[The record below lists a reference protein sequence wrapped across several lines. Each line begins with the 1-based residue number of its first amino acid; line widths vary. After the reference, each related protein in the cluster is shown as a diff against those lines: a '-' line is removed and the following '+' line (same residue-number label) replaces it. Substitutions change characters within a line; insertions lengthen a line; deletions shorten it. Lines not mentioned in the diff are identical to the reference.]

1 MTTTPTLQTES
12 GAPIFGSLFGPVTD
26 EQLLTDGAE
35 TEFGNDP
42 RGGLQIFDPDADETV
57 SIKITGASLSGAGAG
72 LATENELI
80 AAARFVNAE
89 DGSDVIVK
97 AGQTTGAV
105 KFVFDGFADGRFFAL
120 DQNTSTSLS
129 YTFEV
134 TDSAGNTTSN
144 TISMRIFGEDTPAIV
159 SDVFVEMDEDT
170 TFSGQ
175 IDGLDPEGDPLNFR
189 LLTDPT
195 VIPGVVDLD
204 PDTGAFTFTPDENFN
219 GEVELFYATGSTD
232 GSVRGSGASIF
243 ITVSEVNDAPVII
256 IPEAATI
263 DASVS
268 EGTVVTDVDTDLVD
282 LDDTEIFEIVGGND
296 AGGYAIDADTG
307 EITVIDQLAVIR
319 TGSTELEVAV
329 TDGAGLTASTTVDV
343 TVELPTSVIE
353 SNKKVA
359 CGTDDADL
367 ILAGDGRNFIFA
379 KHGDDLV
386 LAGAGSD
393 KVFAGDGDDEI
404 WGQEGRDVIFGGD
417 GSDTIDG
424 GANNDYLRGGE
435 GADTFVF
442 TDAFG
447 LDRVFDFNVDEDAI
461 RLDDGVDFALFNR
474 RFGVDLVVDGAG
486 TARIYG
492 ATSDEIVTA
501 IERGLPE
508 EPTVETEFD
517 PAQGLVI

>member
-35 TEFGNDP
+35 TEFGSGP

-72 LATENELI
+72 LATEDELI
-80 AAARFVNAE
+80 AAARFVSAE
-89 DGSDVIVK
+89 DGSEIVVK
-97 AGQTTGAV
+97 PGQTTGAV

-120 DQNTSTSLS
+120 DQNTNTFLS

-134 TDSAGNTTSN
+134 TDSAGNTTSS
-144 TISMRIFGEDTPAIV
+144 TISMRIFGEDTPAII
-159 SDVFVEMDEDT
+159 SDVFIEMDEDT

-175 IDGLDPEGDPLNFR
+175 IDGFDPEGDPLNFR
-189 LLTDPT
+189 VQTSPA

-204 PDTGAFTFTPDENFN
+204 PDTGAFIFTPDENFS
-219 GEVELFYATGSTD
+219 GEIELFYATGTSD
-232 GSVRGSGASIF
+232 GSVRGNGANIF
-243 ITVSEVNDAPVII
+243 ITVNEVNDAPVII
-256 IPEAATI
+256 TPDAVTI

-268 EGTVVTDVDTDLVD
+268 EGTLVTDLDTELVD
-282 LDDTEIFEIVGGND
+282 PDDTEIFEIVGGND

-307 EITVIDQLAVIR
+307 EVTVVDRLAVIS
-319 TGSTELEVAV
+319 TGSTELEVAI
-329 TDGAGLTASTTVDV
+329 TDSAGLTASTTVDV

-353 SNKKVA
+353 SNKKVI

-379 KHGDDLV
+379 KDGDDLV

-404 WGQEGRDVIFGGD
+404 WGQDGRDVIFGGN

-424 GANNDYLRGGE
+424 GVNNDYLRGGE

-442 TDAFG
+442 TDTFG
-447 LDRVFDFNVDEDAI
+447 LDRVFDFNADEDAI
-461 RLDDGVDFALFNR
+461 RLDDGVEFALFDR
-474 RFGVDLVVDGAG
+474 WFGVDLVVDGAG

-492 ATSDEIVTA
+492 ATSDQIATA
-501 IERGLPE
+501 IESGLPE
-508 EPTVETEFD
+508 EPTAETGFD
-517 PAQGLVI
+517 AAQGLVI